1 MTFYNNRENSSE
13 KYNKHKHV
21 CTYKQNRHEL
31 EAVLTDLKK
40 DGDNSITI
48 FGDFNIPLSKWIEQ
62 LNGSLSKETECLSNS
77 IKHQDFI
84 ANSETFTEQAQYI
97 HSSQMHI
104 EHFPG
109 YTKCLDIKQVSITFI
124 KH

>member
-1 MTFYNNRENSSE
+1 M
-13 KYNKHKHV
+13 HL
-21 CTYKQNRHEL
+21 KQNPHIL
-31 EAVLTDLKK
+31 EAILTELKK

-48 FGDFNIPLSKWIEQ
+48 FGNFNIPHSKRIEQ
-62 LNGSLSKETECLSNS
+62 LNENLSKETECLSNS
-77 IKHQDFI
+77 INHQDFI
-84 ANSETFTEQAQYI
+84 ANSETFTEQVQYI

-109 YTKCLDIKQVSITFI
+109 YTKCSAIKQVSTTFI